1 MHHTF
6 SREEYKEF
14 LLVEFLK
21 SKDYDENFSHLTG
34 HFESLKYWEIKISS
48 INNILT
54 IILEQLEK
62 RGIDTNEIIKFIYE
76 LPLSYDFLIQETD
89 IRFIDTLYKNILSPN
104 LVLEDYLIDTQYSI
118 YGK

>member
-6 SREEYKEF
+6 NREECKEF
-14 LLVEFLK
+14 LMVEFLK
-21 SKDYDENFSHLTG
+21 IKQYDENFSHLIG
-34 HFESLKYWEIKISS
+34 HFESLKYWEIKISI
-48 INNILT
+48 INSLFT

-76 LPLSYDFLIQETD
+76 LPTNYDFLIQETD
-89 IRFIDTLYKNILSPN
+89 IRFIDSLYKNILSPN

>member
-14 LLVEFLK
+14 LMVEFLK
-21 SKDYDENFSHLTG
+21 SKVYDENFIHLID
-34 HFESLKYWEIKISS
+34 HFESLKYWDIKISS
-48 INNILT
+48 INHLFT

-62 RGIDTNEIIKFIYE
+62 KGIDTNEIINFIYE
-76 LPLSYDFLIQETD
+76 LALNYNFLIQETD

-104 LVLEDYLIDTQYSI
+104 LVLEDYLINTQYSI